1 MLLDRVESGV
11 EPLCRP
17 GLTVRNRG
25 QSVVCFVM
33 GGTLTH
39 GATPLDF
46 QISAAR
52 QRTAASNPFSCFGNR
67 ARHMA
72 DTPQRSLSP
81 DDSLPP
87 VEPPSAAFLVQLFLV
102 PGLIV
107 TIIVCVWLAFHW
119 LAHLGNDPQAYV
131 RTLRRNN
138 EGRWQAALNLA
149 NDLRG
154 PGGGALKSDEA
165 LATELGRILDDE
177 AKSGRTGE
185 QTQTLKVYLCRA
197 LGEFSI
203 PAAAEPLVARA
214 ENVAD
219 PQTARAAVEALSVLQ
234 TNLIAA
240 DRAAADPAA
249 ITGAVIAASRSDDVP
264 LRLAAAFTLGV
275 VGGPD
280 AVDRLLVLAGDAS
293 DDVRFNAALGLARQ
307 GREEAVD
314 GLVEM
319 LSLPDV
325 PPAAAAAD
333 RGADAAQ
340 SQRYKRALVVVNAL
354 RGVALLV
361 DTTHQP
367 PPKSILD
374 RVQAATQDPV
384 ADVRSSA
391 AAVLKKIERLSVTPT
406 G

>member
-1 MLLDRVESGV
+1 
-11 EPLCRP
+11 
-17 GLTVRNRG
+17 
-25 QSVVCFVM
+25 
-33 GGTLTH
+33 
-39 GATPLDF
+39 
-46 QISAAR
+46 
-52 QRTAASNPFSCFGNR
+52 
-67 ARHMA
+67 MA

-107 TIIVCVWLAFHW
+107 AIIVCVWLAFHW

-165 LATELGRILDDE
+165 LATELGRILEDE
-177 AKSGRTGE
+177 AKSGHTGE

-203 PAAAEPLVARA
+203 PAAAEPLVTRA

-234 TNLIAA
+234 TNLAA
-240 DRAAADPAA
+240 AGRAAADPAA
-249 ITGAVIAASRSDDVP
+249 VTSAVVAASRSDDVP

-275 VGGPD
+275 VGGSD
-280 AVDRLLVLAGDAS
+280 AVDRLLVLAGDAA

-325 PPAAAAAD
+325 PPAADAG

-361 DTTHQP
+361 DATQQP
-367 PPKSILD
+367 PPKNVLD
-374 RVQAATQDPV
+374 RVEAATQDPV

-391 AAVLKKIERLSVTPT
+391 TAVLKKIERLSAAPT